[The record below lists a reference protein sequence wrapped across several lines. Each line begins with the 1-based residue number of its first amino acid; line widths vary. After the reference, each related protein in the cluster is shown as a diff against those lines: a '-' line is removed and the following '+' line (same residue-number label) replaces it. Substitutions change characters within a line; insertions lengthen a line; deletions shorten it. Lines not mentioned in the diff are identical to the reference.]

1 MCTCN
6 NPPHPPETSCS
17 FSPSYSDGWHPLVL
31 PSVHLSYSISP
42 SILQF
47 FVFSHGLPTFHPTR
61 FLVSLCSLEFCNVFF
76 NHDPPTDN
84 HRCSGYAPGPA
95 IMFCVS
101 FMLLISSRS
110 PSERFRVYFFQ
121 PPFYPFQYPVH
132 VTSAVSSIF
141 HPSAPHPTS
150 PCC

>member
-1 MCTCN
+1 MCTRN
-6 NPPHPPETSCS
+6 NSPHPPKTRL
-17 FSPSYSDGWHPLVL
+17 FSPSYSDGRHPLVS
-31 PSVHLSYSISP
+31 PSVHLSYTISP
-42 SILQF
+42 SILLF

-61 FLVSLCSLEFCNVFF
+61 FLVCLCSLEVCNVFF

-84 HRCSGYAPGPA
+84 HRRSGYAPGPA
-95 IMFCVS
+95 VMFRTS

-110 PSERFRVYFFQ
+110 PSKRFRVYFFQ